1 MWREGGVEVQRGGDA
16 ILRGHVPAPIHHV
29 PVRPNQTI
37 ASGILLCLRHVSA
50 AQDKCGLV
58 QVPVFLKLFKQ
69 IKPYNHVI
77 KGTEAIFIKI

>member
-37 ASGILLCLRHVSA
+37 APGILLCLRHVSA
-50 AQDKCGLV
+50 AQD
-58 QVPVFLKLFKQ
+58 
-69 IKPYNHVI
+69 
-77 KGTEAIFIKI
+77 